1 MFITGGGR
9 ESIVSAQQSST
20 SKGSGDCPVELNA
33 HNTKLH
39 FSEITKYTFN
49 LPLSIN
55 KYAFLHINK
64 STHYKKNQKNSKTTA
79 EIPKNGNLTERLLS
93 LLYIQQLFK
102 FNNVFSADR
111 LFSIFI
117 YFLII
122 RSIASCI
129 LKPIPLFSPYS
140 PLFSVSVYLQYH
152 ALTLNRI
159 PCIFKTPLPC

>member
-93 LLYIQQLFK
+93 LLYIQQLMLCSSTSTFHVIHQK
-102 FNNVFSADR
+102 CEVLWESSSALLPVIR
-111 LFSIFI
+111 RYYLLFSIDIFTYI
-117 YFLII
+117 Y
-122 RSIASCI
+122 
-129 LKPIPLFSPYS
+129 
-140 PLFSVSVYLQYH
+140 
-152 ALTLNRI
+152 
-159 PCIFKTPLPC
+159 